1 MFFVLGILWYFCWKL
16 ILCLVSDEWG
26 PIGPYETDLS
36 DYVAGSTKFN
46 KFYSSSLMVEHFTF
60 LDDFNN
66 TWIITKKN
74 MIFGNMWNL
83 GQFR

>member
-1 MFFVLGILWYFCWKL
+1 MIFCWKL

-26 PIGPYETDLS
+26 PIDPYETDLS

-66 TWIITKKN
+66 TWII
-74 MIFGNMWNL
+74 IYLFFIL
-83 GQFR
+83 